1 MGVTARPGCA
11 WAPLAPLLPLRS
23 PAAPTAGAAAVTWG
37 RQPSC
42 APRRCTSRHGWAA
55 GVALP
60 RRRRLPPLW
69 WSPQA
74 VAGENNTPPPG
85 GGGGAPGSPQV
96 PPRSL
101 TYQVS
106 NLRCGACAGAAG
118 RAVTIAA
125 PPGTVIEAAVS
136 AVTGVAVVTLA
147 AGADASAVSVPSAA
161 AVAGAPAATVT
172 ANANAHAYAHADTAA
187 VTDAIC
193 DQVDTVTDD
202 GGATAD
208 AGASDN
214 QSPSVASVVALVVLA
229 AIAFVAGTVGRGGVS
244 VASGA
249 ACCGGAATAL
259 TGGAVTSPPIPV
271 APQGWST
278 PIAGVAATIAAVGP
292 ARRVLIAGTAALLR
306 RRSPNMDSAVALS
319 AAAGVAASAV
329 GAVTGGYAPFFH
341 EPLATLAVVSA
352 GRMVETRLR
361 SRATAAADELAAVA
375 PGGGYAP
382 APANA
387 IMPGDRLL
395 VPAGT
400 RVPVDGVATPLDV
413 DAPRGSS
420 GVASAISPAA
430 GSTAAAAV
438 AAAAPMPLA
447 WVDTSTVTGEAA
459 PRPVFVGTP
468 LCSGY
473 LPVATGPPLGMAATA
488 RATDSTVARVRRA
501 VALAGA
507 SRAAGVQRLADTAA
521 ARLVWVVLGLAAATA
536 AAWSCVPPLAAVG
549 AARLGPAAHWRLAA
563 AVAAAA
569 CPCAMGLAVPLALAV
584 AAGSAASQGILY
596 ADGAALEGAA
606 GIGAIA
612 LDKTG
617 TLTNAAPAAVTAW
630 ARPVETTPSLMTAT
644 TGRPGTPTP
653 IPSPLPLDLPPGDAS
668 AVLQLAAAVERHV
681 AHPLG
686 AAIVAAAVAADAD
699 ATLTADAWVVS
710 SPRVTV
716 GAGVT
721 ATVRRRHPV
730 IGNGDGVFATGDADA
745 ADAAGVT
752 VAVGSLP
759 WLANTYGA
767 VAPEGMTSAAAG
779 VAAGDPAAAPAA
791 AASSDAPASIPGAVV
806 GVYVAGAGLVG
817 TLTVGAT
824 LLPAAVE
831 GVARLR
837 ALPGVTTLAVLS
849 GDSAAATSAAAAAVG
864 IVDGIDG
871 GVVRGGLSPDGKV
884 AAVRALQAGR
894 VPLPTGA
901 ASSPAST
908 FPPPPP
914 SNGHGR
920 VRVAMVGD
928 GVNDAPALAAADCGV
943 AVRAGAAGAAAAA
956 ATTTVASGDL
966 SLVAVALSTATAAV
980 ATARRGLAWAAIYNA
995 VALPLAAGVGLP
1007 WGIILPPSAAAA
1019 AMAVSSVGVV
1029 LVALRLGARLR
1040 RERLVRLGK
1049 AG

>member
-11 WAPLAPLLPLRS
+11 WAPPRAPF
-23 PAAPTAGAAAVTWG
+23 AAAVPGSAYGGG
-37 RQPSC
+37 RRSHLGTAALLC
-42 APRRCTSRHGWAA
+42 APQMYLASRLG
-55 GVALP
+55 G
-60 RRRRLPPLW
+60 RRRATT
-69 WSPQA
+69 SPSAAAIA

-617 TLTNAAPAAVTAW
+617 TLTNAAPAAASGDHSVVDDGDD
-630 ARPVETTPSLMTAT
+630 RPAGHPNPYSL
-644 TGRPGTPTP
+644 
-653 IPSPLPLDLPPGDAS
+653 PLPLDLPPGDAS

-871 GVVRGGLSPDGKV
+871 G
-884 AAVRALQAGR
+884 AGR